1 MAGQGFD
8 PNFTFSWPTARI
20 GVMEGDSAVVALY
33 SAELE
38 KHKGGPLPEDLQEAI
53 DRTRADYE
61 RWLDAR
67 YAAARGHCDAIIDP
81 LETRA
86 CSVAS
91 RWKHA
96 CSTRR
101 PPRSDAT
108 MIRIANGQGFWGDW
122 LEAPVRLV
130 EQGPIDYLALDY
142 LAEVTMSIL
151 QKQKQADPN
160 LGYARDFPPLIARI
174 ARQIRER
181 GVKVIA
187 NAGGVNPVACAREV
201 VRLAPGLKVAV
212 VLGDDVYAAL
222 DEFLAKGYEMRDMDT
237 GEPIAAIR
245 DRIQSANAYIGA
257 FPLAEALATGADVV
271 IAGRSTDTALAL
283 APMIHRF
290 GWKADEY
297 DKLAAG
303 TIAGHIIECG
313 AQCTGGNCQVDWQNI
328 PDMANIG
335 YPIVE
340 AEPDGSFVVTKHP
353 AAGGRVSSRLGEGAV
368 ALRAR
373 RPEALHH
380 AGLRGRF
387 HQRPAGRRRAR
398 TACACS
404 GIRGGPRPPSLKLS
418 ISYANGWKAIG
429 TLVYSWPQA
438 LEKARAADAIVRAA
452 AAAIS
457 GSRSMRSTPSISAST
472 PATAR
477 PRRRIPTRPKCSCAS
492 ACAAPD
498 KKAVDRFTRELIPL
512 VLNGPPGATGF
523 GEGRP
528 PVREI
533 VAYWPALVPREEIVT
548 RVEVV
553 E

>member
-1 MAGQGFD
+1 
-8 PNFTFSWPTARI
+8 
-20 GVMEGDSAVVALY
+20 
-33 SAELE
+33 
-38 KHKGGPLPEDLQEAI
+38 
-53 DRTRADYE
+53 
-61 RWLDAR
+61 
-67 YAAARGHCDAIIDP
+67 
-81 LETRA
+81 
-86 CSVAS
+86 
-91 RWKHA
+91 
-96 CSTRR
+96 
-101 PPRSDAT
+101 

-122 LEAPVRLV
+122 LEAPVRLI
-130 EQGPIDYLALDY
+130 EQGPLDYLALDY

-181 GVKVIA
+181 GVTVIA

-212 VLGDDVYAAL
+212 VLGDDVYSRL
-222 DEFLAKGYEMRDMDT
+222 DEFLAKGYAMRDMDT

-245 DRIQSANAYIGA
+245 ARIQSANAYIGA
-257 FPLAEALATGADVV
+257 FPLAEALATGAQVA
-271 IAGRSTDTALAL
+271 IAGRCTDTALAL
-283 APMIHRF
+283 GPMVHRF
-290 GWKADEY
+290 GWGADEY

-313 AQCTGGNCQVDWQNI
+313 AQATGGNCQVDWQTI

-340 AEPDGSFVVTKHP
+340 AEADGTFCVTKHA
-353 AAGGRVSSRLGEGAV
+353 AAGGRVTVDSVKEQLLYELGDPRRYITPDCV
-368 ALRAR
+368 ADFTSVQLAADGENRVR
-373 RPEALHH
+373 V
-380 AGLRGRF
+380 
-387 HQRPAGRRRAR
+387 
-398 TACACS
+398 S
-404 GIRGGPRPPSLKLS
+404 GIRGRARPAELKLS
-418 ISYANGWKAIG
+418 ISYSNGWKAIG

-438 LEKARAADAIVRAA
+438 LEKARAADRIVRERLRNLGLGFEEIYTEFLGVNACHGAA
-452 AAAIS
+452 A
-457 GSRSMRSTPSISAST
+457 
-472 PATAR
+472 PAN
-477 PRRRIPTRPKCSCAS
+477 PDPPEVQLRIGVRGAE
-492 ACAAPD
+492 

-528 PVREI
+528 VVREI
-533 VAYWPALVPREEIVT
+533 VAYWSALVPREEITT